1 MIRAMISFSWPVL
14 KPVLIT
20 LGVTLAAGVGLGLII
35 AG

>member
-20 LGVTLAAGVGLGLII
+20 LGVVLLAGFVMGILI